1 MNNKILK
8 QNAIM
13 ILYIINVIDELDK
26 KIKYIEQECS
36 YRSKY
41 IDIRVNKDLKRY
53 FEKCLEEVLS
63 VGMEKD

>member
-13 ILYIINVIDELDK
+13 ILYITNVIDELDK
-26 KIKYIEQECS
+26 SIKHIEQECS

-53 FEKCLEEVLS
+53 FEKCLEDVLN

>member
-13 ILYIINVIDELDK
+13 ILYITNVIDELDK
-26 KIKYIEQECS
+26 KIKHIEQECS

-41 IDIRVNKDLKRY
+41 IDIRVNKELKKY
-53 FEKCLEEVLS
+53 FDEKFEF
-63 VGMEKD
+63 